1 MEWEKTFLSLAIKIE
16 GDMKRVNKKWRG
28 GQEGIVV
35 GGTWTEKEG
44 TAAAGGGGENGEG
57 NGGGGEYKGWEN
69 VCLKENKR
77 EIKRGGCHR
86 QKEGWGRGISPDKI
100 CANVCVNESSA
111 YS

>member
-44 TAAAGGGGENGEG
+44 TAAAGGGEREW
-57 NGGGGEYKGWEN
+57 GGEW
-69 VCLKENKR
+69 
-77 EIKRGGCHR
+77 GGR
-86 QKEGWGRGISPDKI
+86 
-100 CANVCVNESSA
+100 V
-111 YS
+111 